1 VELDDRFDVLGI
13 GAVAIDDTLQVA
25 SYPAADG
32 KARVLERQRQCG
44 GLCGTALAAAARLGA
59 RCAYAGVLGVD
70 PLSDVVVDTFL
81 HLGVDIS
88 ALRRR
93 SGVGPILS
101 TIIVGRDDA
110 TRTVLSDR
118 NGFTGPD
125 PDWPPEALIRSS
137 RVLLVDHVGGRGM
150 VRAAELARAAGRAVV
165 ADLERGMNDPD
176 DFRRLLDLTDH
187 LIVGRVF
194 AAQLTGHSD
203 PAAAS
208 RALWQ
213 TGRSAAVVTAGPAG
227 CWAVS
232 GPAGSPLLHQPA
244 FSVPIVDTTGCGDV
258 FHGAYAAALAR
269 GDPLPDRL
277 RDASA
282 AAALRA
288 SRAEAGLGDRAAI
301 HALLRKQ
308 RTQE

>member
-1 VELDDRFDVLGI
+1 V
-13 GAVAIDDTLQVA
+13 
-25 SYPAADG
+25 
-32 KARVLERQRQCG
+32 
-44 GLCGTALAAAARLGA
+44 
-59 RCAYAGVLGVD
+59 
-70 PLSDVVVDTFL
+70 
-81 HLGVDIS
+81 
-88 ALRRR
+88 
-93 SGVGPILS
+93 
-101 TIIVGRDDA
+101 
-110 TRTVLSDR
+110 
-118 NGFTGPD
+118 
-125 PDWPPEALIRSS
+125 
-137 RVLLVDHVGGRGM
+137 

-165 ADLERGMNDPD
+165 ADLERAMDDPD

-187 LIVGRVF
+187 LIVGHVF
-194 AAQLTGHSD
+194 AAQLTGLSD

-213 TGRSAAVVTAGPAG
+213 TGRSAVVVTAGPAG

-232 GPAGSPLLHQPA
+232 GPVESPLLHQPA

-301 HALLRKQ
+301 HALWRKQ
-308 RTQE
+308 RAQ